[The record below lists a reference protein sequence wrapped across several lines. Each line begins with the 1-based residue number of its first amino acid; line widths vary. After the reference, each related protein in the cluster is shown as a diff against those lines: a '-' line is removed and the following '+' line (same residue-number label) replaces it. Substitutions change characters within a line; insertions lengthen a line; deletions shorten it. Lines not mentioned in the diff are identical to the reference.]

1 MIIKADNGPEFRMDC
16 RAGLEQL
23 GIYLL
28 SSPVWYGQFCG
39 AHERIHRELKTYI
52 DDFDAHRDLGR
63 LVADITRHRDD
74 HNHRWPLEILD
85 MKTPAQVFYSEDD
98 FVPRDVEVVTP
109 YAKDGELRMK
119 FTNRA
124 GKAARLAMPLI
135 DVPPP
140 TDDDAPRP

>member
-1 MIIKADNGPEFRMDC
+1 MEC
-16 RAGLEQL
+16 RSGLDKL
-23 GIYLL
+23 GVYLL

-39 AHERIHRELKTYI
+39 AHERIHRELKAYI

-63 LVADITRHRDD
+63 LVADVARHRDD

-85 MKTPAQVFYSEDD
+85 MKTPAQVFYSEPD

-124 GKAARLAMPLI
+124 GKPARIAMALLSDEAP
-135 DVPPP
+135 PPP
-140 TDDDAPRP
+140 TDHDR